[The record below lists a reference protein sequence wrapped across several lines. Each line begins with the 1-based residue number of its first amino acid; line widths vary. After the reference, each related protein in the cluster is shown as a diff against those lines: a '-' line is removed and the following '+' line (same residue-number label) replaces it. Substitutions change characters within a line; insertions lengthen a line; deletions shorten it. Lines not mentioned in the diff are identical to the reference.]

1 MSVWVDSGSRYE
13 SEKTNGAAN
22 FLGSCA
28 FKGKTAAAIDSIGG
42 IFSATAG
49 REQTVYTAKVF
60 KGDVAKAMEILADS
74 LQAAP
79 EDALINK
86 QRDVLLAKAAATSFD
101 QNIFEHLHETAFMGT
116 GLGQPVFGSE
126 ANVKSFSKADLAA
139 YIAGNH
145 TADRVVVAAAGAVD
159 HKQIAELT
167 EKHFG
172 KMAAAP
178 AGSVA
183 AFDPAVFTGS
193 DKRIRFDS
201 MGVSRPQ
208 SSHHRHITAMFDG
221 ASHPTRPTYTFTH
234 ILMTGDFYYSGRG
247 VLLCVVERGRRQD
260 RED

>member
-86 QRDVLLAKAAATSFD
+86 QRDVLLAKAAATGFD

-145 TADRVVVAAAGAVD
+145 TADRVSSPYRNRSTKYALSA
-159 HKQIAELT
+159 KT
-167 EKHFG
+167 K
-172 KMAAAP
+172 
-178 AGSVA
+178 
-183 AFDPAVFTGS
+183 
-193 DKRIRFDS
+193 
-201 MGVSRPQ
+201 VSP
-208 SSHHRHITAMFDG
+208 SNNIDVSAKTS
-221 ASHPTRPTYTFTH
+221 ASLPTLSRK
-234 ILMTGDFYYSGRG
+234 
-247 VLLCVVERGRRQD
+247 
-260 RED
+260 